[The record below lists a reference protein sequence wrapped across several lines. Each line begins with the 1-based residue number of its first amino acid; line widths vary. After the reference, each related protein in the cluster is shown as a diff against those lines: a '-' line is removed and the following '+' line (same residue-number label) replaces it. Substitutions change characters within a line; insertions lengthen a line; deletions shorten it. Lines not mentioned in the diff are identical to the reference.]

1 MKSLQKDIGPDI
13 FTDKMARDELVL
25 NNLPQVKWI
34 ANRIAGHFSSAE
46 DMEDLMVAGI
56 IGLIDAA
63 KRYDSSRDNKFM
75 TYATFRIRGAIL
87 SELRSRDFVSRSTRK
102 KIRNLEEA
110 SMKLEQESGHVADD
124 EEIARELNIDVD
136 KVRETR
142 KMAHISF
149 VSIDEINGSS
159 SRTDKEN
166 MLHHLIGED
175 TNNPFDLISLKE
187 MEATLAEVIEELPK
201 KEQLV
206 LSMYYWD
213 ELTMKEIGKVLDIT
227 ESRVSQIHSK
237 AIRVLR
243 SKLRDRGL
251 LNDET

>member
-1 MKSLQKDIGPDI
+1 MKLSQNNISPDT
-13 FTDKMARDELVL
+13 FTDKMTRDELIL

-34 ANRIAGHFSSAE
+34 ANRIAGHFSSVA
-46 DMEDLMVAGI
+46 DMEDLVVAGI

-63 KRYDSSRDNKFM
+63 ERYDSSRDNKFM

-110 SMKLEQESGHVADD
+110 SMKLEQESGHVARD
-124 EEIARELNIDVD
+124 EEIANELKIDVD

-142 KMAHISF
+142 KMAQISF
-149 VSIDEINGSS
+149 VSIDEINGSNS
-159 SRTDKEN
+159 KIDKEK
-166 MLHHLIGED
+166 MFHHLVSED
-175 TNNPFDLISLKE
+175 VSDPFDLASLKE
-187 MEATLAEVIEELPK
+187 MESSLAEAIEELPE

-213 ELTMKEIGKVLDIT
+213 ELTMKEIGKVLEIT

-237 AIRVLR
+237 AVRTLR
-243 SKLRDRGL
+243 SKLRDKGY
-251 LNDET
+251 LNN